1 MREAGLSNRFCP
13 SVCQSSLPGQTLQ
26 ARLTGDE
33 REREGGSADSEQDSV
48 IQWNVYY
55 IMTTLNLNCACDP
68 CVTSYYRISTE
79 SHDCCNLIGSAN
91 IPAEPTE
98 TCSES
103 ADPLSLSL
111 SSPLARPL
119 VFRSSPVKRARRV
132 CPGRLVSVSVSVCHQ
147 NFGLITTTKG
157 LNTSKRHSNNDNSEK
172 NSAWCT

>member
-1 MREAGLSNRFCP
+1 MATIFTGCKETKWPPFSLAVRG
-13 SVCQSSLPGQTLQ
+13 QSGDHYHWLFNIISILISLPGQTLR

-55 IMTTLNLNCACDP
+55 VMTTLNLNCACDP

-79 SHDCCNLIGSAN
+79 SHDCCNLIGSTN

-103 ADPLSLSL
+103 ADLFLSLS
-111 SSPLARPL
+111 RPL
-119 VFRSSPVKRARRV
+119 
-132 CPGRLVSVSVSVCHQ
+132 
-147 NFGLITTTKG
+147 
-157 LNTSKRHSNNDNSEK
+157 
-172 NSAWCT
+172 

>member
-1 MREAGLSNRFCP
+1 MSGAVILRITFLWYKTQYRLATRLN
-13 SVCQSSLPGQTLQ
+13 SSLPGQTLR

-55 IMTTLNLNCACDP
+55 VMTTLNLNCACDS

-132 CPGRLVSVSVSVCHQ
+132 CPGRL
-147 NFGLITTTKG
+147 TK
-157 LNTSKRHSNNDNSEK
+157 
-172 NSAWCT
+172 

>member
-1 MREAGLSNRFCP
+1 MELSSLVCVNPFSFFLPSKWRHLSRER
-13 SVCQSSLPGQTLQ
+13 SSLPGQTLQ

-55 IMTTLNLNCACDP
+55 VMTTLNLNCACDP

-103 ADPLSLSL
+103 ADSFSLSL
-111 SSPLARPL
+111 VPFSSSPCISLVPSKARSEGLP
-119 VFRSSPVKRARRV
+119 RETRKGH
-132 CPGRLVSVSVSVCHQ
+132 GRHCFS
-147 NFGLITTTKG
+147 TP
-157 LNTSKRHSNNDNSEK
+157 
-172 NSAWCT
+172 